1 MWLVLGIRPNVRGP
15 EFLIAVKR
23 ELSRDS
29 LDRTDTRWTIEG
41 LTQLLQTTAVHEH
54 DTVHELDAMG
64 LANIEDLLNI
74 GGRQGCWFFR
84 KDVLAMLGGGDNPL
98 LAKSRRQRDINR
110 IDVLALKESLVRT
123 QGHRGRLKGAIGLA
137 FIDKSLRRSSIAAC
151 HYRDDPL
158 GTSRNRPPIFFGD
171 PRRGQNP
178 PSTRIRL
185 QRHHGQTDIS
195 LELQRI
201 SLNIQAT
208 PSKSECKLY

>member
-29 LDRTDTRWTIEG
+29 LDRTDTRWTIER

-54 DTVHELDAMG
+54 DTVHELDPMG

-110 IDVLALKESLVRT
+110 IDVLALQESLVRT
-123 QGHRGRLKGAIGLA
+123 Q
-137 FIDKSLRRSSIAAC
+137 
-151 HYRDDPL
+151 
-158 GTSRNRPPIFFGD
+158 
-171 PRRGQNP
+171 
-178 PSTRIRL
+178 
-185 QRHHGQTDIS
+185 RHWG
-195 LELQRI
+195 
-201 SLNIQAT
+201 
-208 PSKSECKLY
+208 

>member
-1 MWLVLGIRPNVRGP
+1 
-15 EFLIAVKR
+15 
-23 ELSRDS
+23 
-29 LDRTDTRWTIEG
+29 
-41 LTQLLQTTAVHEH
+41 
-54 DTVHELDAMG
+54 
-64 LANIEDLLNI
+64 
-74 GGRQGCWFFR
+74 
-84 KDVLAMLGGGDNPL
+84 MLGSRNNPL

-110 IDVLALKESLVRT
+110 IDVLALQKSLVRT
-123 QGHRGRLKGAIGLA
+123 QRHRGRLEGAIGLA

-151 HYRDDPL
+151 HCRDDTL
-158 GTSRNRPPIFFGD
+158 GTSRNRSPIFFGD

-201 SLNIQAT
+201 SINIRAT